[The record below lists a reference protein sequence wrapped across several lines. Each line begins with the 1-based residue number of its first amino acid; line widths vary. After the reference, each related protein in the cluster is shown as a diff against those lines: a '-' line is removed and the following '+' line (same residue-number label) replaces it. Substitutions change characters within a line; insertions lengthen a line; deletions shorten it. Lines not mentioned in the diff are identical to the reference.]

1 MLKITESEYKEKLD
15 LLPADLQD
23 KLLMLSYDDTFLRII
38 NGGVIKS
45 EDAVAD
51 IDYAT
56 RMTALGFMSKEEMF
70 NTIYGGVEDDEDEA
84 RRIFKALDETILVPN
99 NLEGAPEQ
107 DIKEDEE
114 DGEGK
119 VSEKTENELAR
130 EDNKY
135 SENTTETAEDILREI
150 ENPTTSISTISEPK
164 KEKPTNTDTGVNPVQ
179 QNTTT
184 PTEVVPEV
192 IKPTENTLATE
203 PKVPNKES
211 QLDSKLT
218 EPVVQPAK
226 STYYKVDPYRE
237 QPEP

>member
-1 MLKITESEYKEKLD
+1 
-15 LLPADLQD
+15 
-23 KLLMLSYDDTFLRII
+23 MLSYDDTFLRII

-119 VSEKTENELAR
+119 VSEKTE
-130 EDNKY
+130 
-135 SENTTETAEDILREI
+135 IPLRRQK
-150 ENPTTSISTISEPK
+150 IS
-164 KEKPTNTDTGVNPVQ
+164 
-179 QNTTT
+179 
-184 PTEVVPEV
+184 
-192 IKPTENTLATE
+192 
-203 PKVPNKES
+203 
-211 QLDSKLT
+211 
-218 EPVVQPAK
+218 
-226 STYYKVDPYRE
+226 
-237 QPEP
+237 